1 MGPFYFFK
9 LIVAYRN
16 QWVYAISDSNKG
28 GYSMSKSEMTKRIRG
43 YIQSH
48 PAMQKDI
55 VLYTDIIKAEE
66 ELGIH
71 RFYIMMVQG
80 YGRVL

>member
-1 MGPFYFFK
+1 MAK
-9 LIVAYRN
+9 V
-16 QWVYAISDSNKG
+16 
-28 GYSMSKSEMTKRIRG
+28 EMTKRIRG

-48 PAMQKDI
+48 PEMQKDL

-71 RFYIMMVQG
+71 RFYIMMVQR

>member
-1 MGPFYFFK
+1 
-9 LIVAYRN
+9 
-16 QWVYAISDSNKG
+16 
-28 GYSMSKSEMTKRIRG
+28 MSKSEMTKRIRG